1 MITQKNLR
9 SVLSNAYG
17 IQALRIQTGSRIVSD
32 FYSNI
37 LPPSEGDTEKD
48 DKEKAR
54 VLDKL
59 RKDYN
64 TITEG
69 IVRNIPT
76 ERNFIKNRMQTDLI
90 ADYTRLLLI
99 DQYLELEQAEGRLFK
114 RLEVMLDSFP
124 VYNEFLAGVK
134 GCGPAM
140 SAVLLSY
147 IDFSK
152 AKYVSSIWRYLGLD
166 VVTETETLENG
177 EITEVTRARGRRAS
191 HLIDLTYTDRNGD
204 EKTRKSL
211 TYNPFVRS
219 KVLGVLGTCFLRAKD
234 SPYKV
239 YYDNYK
245 NRINTNHKYDNLTK
259 AHKHRMA
266 IRYMVQRFIKD
277 LYVAGRTAGG
287 FVVSPEY
294 HEVYHG
300 HVHGSPADA
309 RANNLT

>member
-1 MITQKNLR
+1 MITQENLR
-9 SVLSNAYG
+9 SVLSSAYG

-140 SAVLLSY
+140 SAVL
-147 IDFSK
+147 
-152 AKYVSSIWRYLGLD
+152 
-166 VVTETETLENG
+166 TPPLEYRDW
-177 EITEVTRARGRRAS
+177 E
-191 HLIDLTYTDRNGD
+191 TDR
-204 EKTRKSL
+204 KS
-211 TYNPFVRS
+211 
-219 KVLGVLGTCFLRAKD
+219 
-234 SPYKV
+234 
-239 YYDNYK
+239 
-245 NRINTNHKYDNLTK
+245 
-259 AHKHRMA
+259 
-266 IRYMVQRFIKD
+266 
-277 LYVAGRTAGG
+277 
-287 FVVSPEY
+287 VV
-294 HEVYHG
+294 
-300 HVHGSPADA
+300 
-309 RANNLT
+309 